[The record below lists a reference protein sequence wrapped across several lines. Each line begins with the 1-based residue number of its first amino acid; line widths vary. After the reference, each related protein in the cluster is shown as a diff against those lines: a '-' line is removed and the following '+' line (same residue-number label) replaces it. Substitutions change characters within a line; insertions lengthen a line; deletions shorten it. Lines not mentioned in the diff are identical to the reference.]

1 MYEPIVLSQ
10 PQREKKQM
18 LMNLTKDL
26 KTFIML
32 YGKLST
38 SCADVERKFSKISAG
53 NSESLIQKQVCKTIC
68 ISAIS
73 TKPKIY

>member
-10 PQREKKQM
+10 PQRGEKTDAYESDKGFEDIYYA
-18 LMNLTKDL
+18 LC
-26 KTFIML
+26 
-32 YGKLST
+32 
-38 SCADVERKFSKISAG
+38 CADVERKFSKISAA